1 MNVETFTY
9 DLLCVYTNANH
20 RKDNLFQVVFIN
32 KRWDNILLRK
42 QEYPGVESY
51 IVASKIKEVKLKE
64 VSFINFSKS
73 SVIYM

>member
-1 MNVETFTY
+1 MNVKTFTY
-9 DLLCVYTNANH
+9 DLLCAYTNAYH

-64 VSFINFSKS
+64 VSFINFSQQNL
-73 SVIYM
+73 V